1 MISLLSSKFEHLFV
15 QNILL
20 RLCTDVSS
28 YIPKSNIKAYTM
40 GPELYVEVDVVMK
53 PDTPLWQSHD
63 ASLSSGRAAI
73 TLVANANNH
82 YLLQLSQ
89 KFQDDLETLPGVGRA
104 FVHVDHEVSHS
115 AEHSKRK

>member
-1 MISLLSSKFEHLFV
+1 
-15 QNILL
+15 
-20 RLCTDVSS
+20 
-28 YIPKSNIKAYTM
+28 M
-40 GPELYVEVDVVMK
+40 GPELYVEVDVVMR

-63 ASLSSGRAAI
+63 VRPNILSDYCSHTPLHQRLTA
-73 TLVANANNH
+73 VF
-82 YLLQLSQ
+82 YFQLSQ